1 MQSGLRHNRVGLGG
15 GTAAGLQGWQPATAA
30 SDSSLAFAL
39 RSFFL
44 SLRVA
49 LQPEPELEAALLA
62 ELLLPAEAERA
73 AGLAARAGLLSFLR
87 TPRVPG
93 LLDGERPRPFL
104 LLSV

>member
-39 RSFFL
+39 RSFF
-44 SLRVA
+44 SALRVA
-49 LQPEPELEAALLA
+49 LQEPELAALLA